1 MAVFGRVEGEV
12 GFDFEP
18 RSASGLQGSVVAPRP
33 DGDCTVIGQSFKT
46 EPEILSEEE

>member
-1 MAVFGRVEGEV
+1 M

-33 DGDCTVIGQSFKT
+33 DGDCTVIGQSFKS
-46 EPEILSEEE
+46 PEILSEEE